1 MTVDI
6 IRKMNEMID
15 SINEI
20 QERLNNIDRKP
31 KKRRLKKWFETVLI
45 IINILAFIVLGSDS
59 DSLSLFIVVHLVAL
73 AIFLFNN
80 YLLYKYTDLF
90 TEEL

>member
-1 MTVDI
+1 MTLDI
-6 IRKMNEMID
+6 ITRMNEMID
-15 SINEI
+15 SINKIE
-20 QERLNNIDRKP
+20 ERLNNIERRP
-31 KKRRLKKWFETVLI
+31 KRRILKKWFETVLI
-45 IINILAFIVLGSDS
+45 IINILAFMVLASDT

-90 TEEL
+90 TEEI